1 MNSTNDK
8 AKDTKKSKK
17 KLILITIT
25 YIIGAVLLAFLIFS
39 VTFLIMRERGKAS
52 FGGSPAPNLND
63 FIESAGD
70 GNDNDN
76 DNDNDKGENNP
87 QKPDFEYDVYY
98 DGSYY
103 KYKDNIITLLFMG
116 IDREEPF
123 VKKELYGGSGQSD
136 VIILAVID
144 RDNDKISFINVSR
157 DVMTDIE
164 AYDINGNHISTVKKQ
179 LTLQF
184 AYGDGY
190 KESCRMTAEAVSNLF
205 FGVAIDSYCAMSM
218 GAVAPLNDS
227 VGGVEV
233 TLKSD
238 FTEISPDMKKGA
250 TVLLLGDVAYRY
262 LRTRPEETNAERFD
276 RQKDY
281 LAAFSVRLREKIK
294 SNVMFVASVYSSV
307 KDYVLTDLSLSEILY
322 VASEAAEMDMSDEIY
337 SLEGE
342 YVTEGEH
349 AEFYADKW
357 ALFRLILSLYYD
369 KVG

>member
-1 MNSTNDK
+1 MNGINGK
-8 AKDTKKSKK
+8 GNDTKKSKK
-17 KLILITIT
+17 KTALIILTC
-25 YIIGAVLLAFLIFS
+25 IIGAVLLALLVFF
-39 VTFLIMRERGKAS
+39 VTLLIMRERGKAS

-70 GNDNDN
+70 ENDNN
-76 DNDNDKGENNP
+76 KGENNP
-87 QKPDFEYDVYY
+87 QKPDFEYDIYY

-103 KYKDNIITLLFMG
+103 KYKSNIITLLFMG
-116 IDREEPF
+116 VDREKPF
-123 VKKELYGGSGQSD
+123 VKNELYGNGGQSD

-144 RDNDKISFINVSR
+144 RDNKKISFISVSR

-164 AYDINGNHISTVKKQ
+164 TYDIYGNHISTVKKQ

-190 KESCRMTAEAVSNLF
+190 TESCRMTAEAVSNLF
-205 FGVAIDSYCAMSM
+205 FGVTIDGYCAMSM
-218 GAVAPLNDS
+218 GAIAPLNDS

-238 FTEISPDMKKGA
+238 FTDISPNMKKGA
-250 TVLLLGDVAYRY
+250 TVLLLGDVAYKY
-262 LRTRPEETNAERFD
+262 LRTRPEETNAERLE
-276 RQKDY
+276 RQKNY
-281 LAAFSVRLREKIK
+281 LSAFSVKLREKIK
-294 SNVMFVASVYSSV
+294 SNIMFVATVYSSV
-307 KDYVLTDLSLSEILY
+307 KNYVLTNFSLSELLY
-322 VASEAAEMDMSDEIY
+322 IASETVNMDMSDEIY
-337 SLEGE
+337 TLEGE

-357 ALFRLILSLYYD
+357 AMFRLILSLYYD